1 MSKTEYMSCFPGKQ
15 CTMCPCPH
23 ECTCPHM
30 CLYTAT
36 NAHVTCAFSNGPRSS
51 SCVLTDRCMMERTP
65 HPASL
70 ATLRAA
76 ACWVMWSTVHPI
88 ACGWSS
94 TAMPPEPIRASASC
108 TQVSC
113 LRDELGT
120 WILQF
125 QLWFIQVLPANKSVA
140 PFHSQ
145 SCVLCPRTTAK
156 SHFLLFEY
164 SS

>member
-1 MSKTEYMSCFPGKQ
+1 
-15 CTMCPCPH
+15 
-23 ECTCPHM
+23 M

-36 NAHVTCAFSNGPRSS
+36 DAHVTCAFSNGPRSS
-51 SCVLTDRCMMERTP
+51 SCVLTDRCMMERTL
-65 HPASL
+65 HPVSL

-94 TAMPPEPIRASASC
+94 TAMPPGPIRASASR

-113 LRDELGT
+113 LRDELGI

-125 QLWFIQVLPANKSVA
+125 QLWFIQVLPANKKRRSLPLSLICFV
-140 PFHSQ
+140 PTDNHKKSFPTFWVFVIK
-145 SCVLCPRTTAK
+145 VLIMT
-156 SHFLLFEY
+156 FYLFIY
-164 SS
+164 FTMN